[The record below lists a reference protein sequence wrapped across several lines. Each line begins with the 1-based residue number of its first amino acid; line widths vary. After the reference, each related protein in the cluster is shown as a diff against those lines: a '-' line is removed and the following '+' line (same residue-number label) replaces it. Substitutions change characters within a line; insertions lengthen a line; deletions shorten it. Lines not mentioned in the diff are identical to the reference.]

1 MAKKIQKRVKKK
13 VKRNIGAFL
22 IILVVLTSMIL
33 IISQVDVDMNSN
45 TNKITTKKERKKE
58 TSNYNDCLK
67 EKYSEDEL
75 NDTLKNKINEV
86 NEYVKQYNVYVK
98 YEDLTTNFS
107 YGYRENESL
116 YGASLIKIVDAIYLL
131 DNDID
136 LNQTKKYT
144 SNYKRSYSYGMDHE
158 KINSDVKLNT
168 LLEYALTLSDNSAH
182 EMLYDFIG
190 SDNLKAY
197 AKSLG
202 AKHILEGS
210 DKYGNQSAQDMSI
223 YLKRAYELFAS
234 KPNGEMIKS
243 YMLNYYQNNLYLN
256 DVNNVAHK
264 YGSYNSYY
272 HDVGIVYDEKPYT
285 IAILTQH
292 GYNEDIIRGI
302 HAKIKELHDVYQN
315 ERIKYCQNKK

>member
-182 EMLYDFIG
+182 EMLY
-190 SDNLKAY
+190 
-197 AKSLG
+197 
-202 AKHILEGS
+202 
-210 DKYGNQSAQDMSI
+210 AQDMSI